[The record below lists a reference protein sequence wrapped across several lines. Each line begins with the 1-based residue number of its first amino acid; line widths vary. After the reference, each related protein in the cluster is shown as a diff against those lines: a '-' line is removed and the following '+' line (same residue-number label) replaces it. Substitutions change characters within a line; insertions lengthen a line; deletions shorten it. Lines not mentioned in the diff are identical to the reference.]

1 MDEWREWLY
10 PLGFLSSLIFSA
22 RFIFQWIQSEK
33 AQKSVVHPSFWKI
46 SLVGN
51 ILLTIH
57 ALIQIQFHVSL
68 VQASNAVISWR
79 NLDLMKTDSK
89 PRSLLFTIV
98 LMSTTMSSIIAF
110 YVLQSYYLPDD
121 YSAWFRA
128 PFSEETIHPLWHV
141 LGASGLLLFNS
152 RFWIQW
158 CEAERS
164 QESVLGLTFW
174 WTSLIGGLF
183 SVIYFI
189 KLGDPVNLLGPAFGM
204 VPYARNLMLIYKN
217 KRTQVPTEG
226 SAT

>member
-33 AQKSVVHPSFWKI
+33 AQKSVVNPSFWKI
-46 SLVGN
+46 SLAGN
-51 ILLTIH
+51 LLLTLH
-57 ALIQIQFHVSL
+57 ALVQIQFHVSL

-79 NLDLMKTDSK
+79 NLNLMNAPQQRK
-89 PRSLLFTIV
+89 SLLFTIAM
-98 LMSTTMSSIIAF
+98 MSLTLLSITAF
-110 YVLQSYYLPDD
+110 YWLQSLYLPSD
-121 YSAWFRA
+121 YSAWFRS
-128 PFSEETIHPLWHV
+128 PLSGEEVHPLWHA
-141 LGASGLLLFNS
+141 LGAIGLLLFNS

-183 SVIYFI
+183 SAIYFI

-204 VPYARNLMLIYKN
+204 IPYARNLMLIYKN
-217 KRTQVPTEG
+217 KRT
-226 SAT
+226 SATTEEPAT